1 MRGGQNIGA
10 RRPERRRVRRYAA
23 PALEIVIR
31 GERFRA
37 INWSMSGA
45 LIYGIFEV
53 IGMRVRGEMGVAG
66 SVEALP
72 FAATVV
78 RADLDTGTSAVCFE
92 DGRTDWIEFPD
103 EASPA
108 PLQ

>member
-1 MRGGQNIGA
+1 MRSGQNIGA
-10 RRPERRRVRRYAA
+10 APEQRRVHRYAV

-37 INWSMSGA
+37 INWSMRGA
-45 LIYGIFEV
+45 LLYGICEDV
-53 IGMRVRGEMGVAG
+53 GMRVRGEMGVAG
-66 SVEALP
+66 SLEALP

-78 RADLDTGTSAVCFE
+78 RADLDTGTSAICFE
-92 DGRTDWIEFPD
+92 DCRTDRIEFPD
-103 EASPA
+103 RPGAA